1 LHDVLTAKKSRTWV
15 KVLEQIMMKYIDIAV
30 SLKLHRHAKDG
41 LHQYRNISQQ
51 QAPQSLEAII
61 QHLLKAGESR
71 VAKAAKEAQ
80 AKNLS
85 KGANVADL
93 ECEQTPEAIMLST
106 MTDEGDGDRSER
118 EVLVPWLKF
127 LWETYRS
134 VLDILK
140 TNSKLEKVYHQ
151 TAARA
156 FEFCRVHERKTE
168 MRRLCETLR
177 HHLSNLQRA
186 TAQGNTNRLRGWEGW
201 TQEGIELHLATRFAQ
216 LEAASAQELW
226 TEGFRT
232 VEDIHQVMRLS
243 KRPPKAKLMAK
254 YYERLTKIFWVSG
267 NYLFHAYAWWRHA
280 QLTKES
286 EKKPPPLEEQT
297 RRACAVLL
305 SALAIPDASDGAG
318 DAQGLGSTGEADDVD
333 AEKMARMAT
342 LLGFRG
348 HPTRAALL
356 AEIAAD
362 DELVDVFGHDLPP
375 HVRALHE
382 ALENTFA
389 PRKLAS
395 TVAPLLKELA
405 ASTPKL
411 AHYAEPLA
419 KVAVSR
425 VVAQLGRVYSVVT
438 LDNFEQLVAP
448 LQVPADDV
456 EKLIVGAAGGPGGG
470 ASSGGALARVDH
482 RLGVL
487 RFPDEA
493 VQAPASRHLGNLAR
507 YVAEAAEAARDHKPE
522 EMRDPDRVA
531 KRARIFEMARAASAR
546 DHESALE
553 RKQVIERRKEEQER
567 LQQEKKAAEDAEER
581 RLEAVRKE
589 EEESRLARDA
599 KNREREKIEKMR
611 AEIQVQEA
619 KAQMRALGQD
629 VGDEIVNMKED
640 ERQKLIQDQR
650 DKAMQKEIDG
660 ARKSLEQARRLD
672 YITRALRLEE
682 LPVLEARYTK
692 HLEEDRARHDQ
703 QYLEAVAK
711 GKVDHAAALLEKQ
724 RLARVQSHR
733 EKWEAQVLAA
743 RKQQYVTDRADA
755 EAKFKQDAIARKVSR
770 ARRRAE
776 DHADEVDRKARE
788 DEEMAYEAAASA
800 LRAEEEAKYE
810 AEQAERRQIDEEA
823 RQEDEARRT
832 AEIAQHRAEAE
843 RLRAERGAEADAAGA
858 ADRERR
864 AQVDGDAK
872 WGRGGGGDAPPR
884 RGFGGDDAPRR
895 GGFGGDYGPR
905 RGGFGGGDAR
915 GSGDVRRGGFG
926 DDGPPR
932 RGGFEDGRPQRVRM
946 DDAPPRRG
954 GMDDAPRRGGFEDG
968 RPQRDNRYDNSG
980 PPPRRGGF
988 EDGRPPPRRAPAGGE
1003 GEPSD
1008 GGGMWKRGGAAQPA
1022 APRREAPR
1030 QESKPKGRTDG
1041 EADGKDNWR
1050 RGGN

>member
-1 LHDVLTAKKSRTWV
+1 MHDVLTAKKSRTWV
-15 KVLEQIMMKYIDIAV
+15 KVLESIMLKYIDIAV
-30 SLKLHRHAKDG
+30 DLKLHRHAKDG

-71 VAKAAKEAQ
+71 VAKAAKEARSM
-80 AKNLS
+80 NLG
-85 KGANVADL
+85 KGKAVADL

-151 TAARA
+151 IAQRA
-156 FEFCRVHERKTE
+156 FEFCVQHERKTE

-232 VEDIHQVMRLS
+232 VEDIHQVMRIS
-243 KRPPKAKLMAK
+243 KKPPKAKLMAK

-280 QLTKES
+280 QLAKES
-286 EKKPPPLEEQT
+286 QKRPPPVEDQIQM
-297 RRACAVLL
+297 ACSVLL

-318 DAQGLGSTGEADDVD
+318 DEVGLGQSGDPDDVD

-362 DELVDVFGHDLPP
+362 DELVDVFGHDLPA

-389 PRKLAS
+389 PRKLAG
-395 TVAPLLKELA
+395 TVAPLLKELKEA
-405 ASTPKL
+405 TPRL

-419 KVAVSR
+419 RVAVSR

-448 LQVPADDV
+448 LAVPADDV

-487 RFPDEA
+487 RFPEEPQA
-493 VQAPASRHLGNLAR
+493 APASRHLGDLAR
-507 YVAEAAEAARDHKPE
+507 YVAEAAQAARDHKPE
-522 EMRDPDRVA
+522 EMRDPERAA
-531 KRARIFEMARAASAR
+531 KRARLFDMARAASAR

-567 LQQEKKAAEDAEER
+567 LMVEKKAAEDAEER
-581 RLEAVRKE
+581 RLEAERKKE
-589 EEESRLARDA
+589 EEA
-599 KNREREKIEKMR
+599 
-611 AEIQVQEA
+611 
-619 KAQMRALGQD
+619 
-629 VGDEIVNMKED
+629 
-640 ERQKLIQDQR
+640 
-650 DKAMQKEIDG
+650 
-660 ARKSLEQARRLD
+660 
-672 YITRALRLEE
+672 RLE
-682 LPVLEARYTK
+682 RC
-692 HLEEDRARHDQ
+692 D
-703 QYLEAVAK
+703 
-711 GKVDHAAALLEKQ
+711 AASFDLSTII
-724 RLARVQSHR
+724 RP
-733 EKWEAQVLAA
+733 
-743 RKQQYVTDRADA
+743 
-755 EAKFKQDAIARKVSR
+755 
-770 ARRRAE
+770 RRASSPSS
-776 DHADEVDRKARE
+776 EVDRDSVSYAGRRS
-788 DEEMAYEAAASA
+788 AASA
-800 LRAEEEAKYE
+800 RSS
-810 AEQAERRQIDEEA
+810 RRCA
-823 RQEDEARRT
+823 PSSRSRR
-832 AEIAQHRAEAE
+832 
-843 RLRAERGAEADAAGA
+843 
-858 ADRERR
+858 
-864 AQVDGDAK
+864 
-872 WGRGGGGDAPPR
+872 PR
-884 RGFGGDDAPRR
+884 SR
-895 GGFGGDYGPR
+895 
-905 RGGFGGGDAR
+905 
-915 GSGDVRRGGFG
+915 
-926 DDGPPR
+926 
-932 RGGFEDGRPQRVRM
+932 
-946 DDAPPRRG
+946 
-954 GMDDAPRRGGFEDG
+954 
-968 RPQRDNRYDNSG
+968 
-980 PPPRRGGF
+980 
-988 EDGRPPPRRAPAGGE
+988 
-1003 GEPSD
+1003 
-1008 GGGMWKRGGAAQPA
+1008 
-1022 APRREAPR
+1022 
-1030 QESKPKGRTDG
+1030 
-1041 EADGKDNWR
+1041 
-1050 RGGN
+1050 